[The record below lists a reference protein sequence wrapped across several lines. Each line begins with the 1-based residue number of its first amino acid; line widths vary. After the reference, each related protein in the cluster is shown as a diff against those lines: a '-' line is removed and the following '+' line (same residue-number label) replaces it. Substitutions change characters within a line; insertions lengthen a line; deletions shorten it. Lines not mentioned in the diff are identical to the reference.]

1 MSWMM
6 NKPEAVVVW
15 LPALKQLL
23 APGAGKYRLA
33 AGTWHYLW
41 PWLTEAVTE
50 LPARARAL
58 CV

>member
-1 MSWMM
+1 MM